1 MKPEIFTSR
10 QALVNLYNK
19 RMKLDL
25 KPDDVDFSTPIRA
38 QPGQPY
44 NTLVTISPK
53 THVMAIGNCKVAYN
67 RVHVSRLGVISV
79 DRGDAVTMHDLLQ
92 KIQDKYDLVLTQED
106 VEDTVI
112 DPFLQGTIVLSI
124 QFKPTSVMYYGGAEI
139 FTPTYPAPVPA
150 SVWESIAPA
159 GTVISEY
166 CYGEDRMVSKHDGQ
180 GGFYNEVVLMNSPLC
195 GFDADKIYI
204 FIDGSNADTVFTIE
218 DEIGGGGA
226 EVPI

>member
-79 DRGDAVTMHDLLQ
+79 DKGDAQELNINSMFLSSFIESFQEHLVGEGKLIPEEVYLETAHKIFQTTLDEVTQ
-92 KIQDKYDLVLTQED
+92 AYK
-106 VEDTVI
+106 
-112 DPFLQGTIVLSI
+112 
-124 QFKPTSVMYYGGAEI
+124 
-139 FTPTYPAPVPA
+139 
-150 SVWESIAPA
+150 ES
-159 GTVISEY
+159 TNQTEKS
-166 CYGEDRMVSKHDGQ
+166 D
-180 GGFYNEVVLMNSPLC
+180 
-195 GFDADKIYI
+195 
-204 FIDGSNADTVFTIE
+204 
-218 DEIGGGGA
+218 
-226 EVPI
+226 

>member
-92 KIQDKYDLVLTQED
+92 KIRDKYDLALTQED

-166 CYGEDRMVSKHDGQ
+166 CYGEDRMVSKHDGL
-180 GGFYNEVVLMNSPLC
+180 GGFYTELVLGNSPLC
-195 GFDADKIYI
+195 GYDTNRIYV
-204 FIDGSNADTVFTIE
+204 FIDGSNADAVFSLE
-218 DEIGGGGA
+218 DQIGGGGA